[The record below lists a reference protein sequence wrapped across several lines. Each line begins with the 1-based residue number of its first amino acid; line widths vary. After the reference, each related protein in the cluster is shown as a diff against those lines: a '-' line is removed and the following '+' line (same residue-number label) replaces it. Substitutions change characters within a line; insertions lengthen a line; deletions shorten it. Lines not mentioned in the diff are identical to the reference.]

1 MQSQGG
7 LCLVERRSNLAQRAS
22 PPQSHMVETTDRS
35 TTRGGGAIRTFGAK
49 SIIRV
54 PLIVTRRGI
63 LRKRAPSVSAHTEWA
78 LFGVSHTQRGP
89 ILLTPLGPSLPLDH
103 TSLLTSAVRCVHFE
117 RPLRPNCPL
126 RSCIACKTEPKKR
139 AKSREP
145 QQHTT

>member
-22 PPQSHMVETTDRS
+22 PPQSHMIAAQ
-35 TTRGGGAIRTFGAK
+35 RGGGAIRTFGAK

-78 LFGVSHTQRGP
+78 LFGVSHTQSGP
-89 ILLTPLGPSLPLDH
+89 ILLTPLGSSLPLDH

-126 RSCIACKTEPKKR
+126 RSCIACKTEPKKQ